1 MYHPEA
7 TLLPGGWVLVLGLDP
22 DTPRLPEELRIEVYI
37 PSYLSQGVIQPVVMV
52 PNPDWAYN
60 RQYQINVQLFQG

>member
-1 MYHPEA
+1 
-7 TLLPGGWVLVLGLDP
+7 LDP

-37 PSYLSQGVIQPVVMV
+37 PSYLSQKVIQLVVMV
-52 PNPDWAYN
+52 PNPNWAYN